1 MDVEFATESS
11 TALPPEDAFDR
22 TFNRMLDNFFHGKN
36 PLFCPAERVWNPPT
50 DVFETCNAIHIK
62 MEVAGVREEDLEVKV
77 VDNLLV
83 IRGRRADEQSA
94 KRENYHLMEIHYGS
108 FERVFG
114 LPTPMEVKSVSATLE
129 NGFLLVTIP
138 KDERLHEYRIDIE

>member
-1 MDVEFATESS
+1 MELEVLKESP
-11 TALPPEDAFDR
+11 TAAAPEDAFDR

-36 PLFCPAERVWNPPT
+36 PLFCPSERVWNPPT
-50 DVFETCNAIHIK
+50 DVFESVDAIHIK
-62 MEVAGVREEDLEVKV
+62 MEVAGVREEHLEVKV

-83 IRGRRADEQSA
+83 IRGRRSDEQLA

-114 LPTPMEVKSVSATLE
+114 LPTPMEVKSVTATLE

-138 KDERLHEYRIDIE
+138 KDERLREYSIEIE